1 MGTLINLLI
10 SFIMGLLFGHQMEEP
25 KTAHNDLPKDQTEIF
40 QKLKAQ
46 QQLLEC

>member
-10 SFIMGLLFGHQMEEP
+10 SFIMSVLFGHQIKEP
-25 KTAHNDLPKDQTEIF
+25 NTAHNELQKDKIEVF
-40 QKLKAQ
+40 QQLKAQ

>member
-10 SFIMGLLFGHQMEEP
+10 SFIMGLLFGHQIEEP
-25 KTAHNDLPKDQTEIF
+25 KTAHTDFQKDQTEIF
-40 QKLKAQ
+40 LKLQAQ